1 MRTLLVIITLAIGL
15 VLPLG
20 AVSAAESCQA
30 QAEAKK
36 LYGAAKTRFIKN
48 CKAAAKDAMPS
59 ETSAARSLRGSKE
72 CMDNP
77 LAKGCPNARA
87 Q

>member
-20 AVSAAESCQA
+20 AVSAKESCEA
-30 QAEAKK
+30 QAAARK
-36 LYGAAKTRFIKN
+36 LAGAAKTSYIKN
-48 CKAAAKDAMPS
+48 CKAAEANRP
-59 ETSAARSLRGSKE
+59 T
-72 CMDNP
+72 
-77 LAKGCPNARA
+77 RA

>member
-20 AVSAAESCQA
+20 AVSAAVSCEA

-48 CKAAAKDAMPS
+48 CKAAAKD
-59 ETSAARSLRGSKE
+59 SLMGSKCQE
-72 CMDNP
+72 NP
-77 LAKGCPNARA
+77 LHKDCM
-87 Q
+87 